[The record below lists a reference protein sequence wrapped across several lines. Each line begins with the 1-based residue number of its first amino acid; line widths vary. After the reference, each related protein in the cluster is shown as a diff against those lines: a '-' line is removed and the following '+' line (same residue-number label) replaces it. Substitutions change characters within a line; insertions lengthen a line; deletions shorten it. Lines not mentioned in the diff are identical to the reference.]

1 MSDDQAPLL
10 LAVAV
15 QNDELREQLDA
26 AQNLLLET
34 AIEAGQLHA
43 RLEMLQAER
52 DAWRHEV
59 ERLSSRRNRSA

>member
-15 QNDELREQLDA
+15 QNAELREQLGA

-43 RLEMLQAER
+43 RLEALQIER
-52 DAWRHEV
+52 DAWRAEA
-59 ERLSSRRNRSA
+59 ERRAGRRARSA